1 MDQLI
6 NRLIEKASEQGFS
19 VLMLCAAVYY
29 LNGRLLDLGKK
40 IQDCEDDRLKLWERI
55 ATHELK

>member
-6 NRLIEKASEQGFS
+6 SHLVEKLSEQGLS
-19 VLMLCAAVYY
+19 MLLLCAAVWY

-40 IQDCEDDRLKLWERI
+40 IQNCEDDRLKLWERI